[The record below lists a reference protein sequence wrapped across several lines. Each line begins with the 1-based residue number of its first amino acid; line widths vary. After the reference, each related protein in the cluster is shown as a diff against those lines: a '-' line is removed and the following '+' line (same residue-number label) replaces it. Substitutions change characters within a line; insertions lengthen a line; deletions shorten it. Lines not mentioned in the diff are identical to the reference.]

1 MMAAAAT
8 ATDNYKVISPS
19 ALIEKFQFAL
29 DNHWG
34 YIYGMT
40 HVMWTEAR
48 QKQYNQAKKN
58 VKDCQNSI
66 KYGSRWYGH
75 YVTDCSG
82 LFSWSFSQL
91 GGYMYH
97 GSNTM
102 YKSYCTKKGKLKNGQ
117 RSDGAELKPG
127 TAIFTGTENSHG
139 HVALYIG
146 SGYVIEAKGAQ
157 YGVVKSKVTESRWTY
172 WGELKG
178 VDYGVSPTPTPT
190 PTPTPE
196 KGYAIVTCT
205 NLALR
210 EGPSTNC
217 KVITRAPTGSKV
229 KIKDPPSEWEYVE
242 YNGKSGYMMK
252 KYLNEG

>member
-1 MMAAAAT
+1 MAATAI
-8 ATDNYKVISPS
+8 ATDNYKVISTS
-19 ALIEKFQFAL
+19 ALIEKFQYAL
-29 DNHWG
+29 DNHFG

-48 QKQYNQAKKN
+48 QKQYNQAKAGN
-58 VKDCQNSI
+58 KDCQNSI
-66 KYGSRWYGH
+66 KYGSKWYGH

-82 LFSWSFSQL
+82 LFSWAFKQL

-102 YKSYCTKKGKLKNGQ
+102 WNSYCVSKGELRNGK
-117 RSDGAELKPG
+117 RTDGKELKPG
-127 TAIFTGTENSHG
+127 TAIFTYNKTTGKRG
-139 HVALYIG
+139 HVALFIG
-146 SGYVIEAKGAQ
+146 GGYVIEAKGAF
-157 YGVVKSKVTESRWTY
+157 YGVVKSPITESRWVE

-178 VDYGVSPTPTPT
+178 VDYGVSPQPQPE
-190 PTPTPE
+190 PKPE
-196 KGYAIVTCT
+196 KGYAIVTGT

-229 KIKDPPSEWEYVE
+229 KIETPPTDWEYVD
-242 YNGKSGYMMK
+242 YNGKKGYMMK